1 MPTKTKYGKGSR
13 LSINF
18 LNEIYQEFKII
29 KKKILKGSHLVLKCS
44 H

>member
-18 LNEIYQEFKII
+18 LNEIYQEFK
-29 KKKILKGSHLVLKCS
+29 KKKNPKREPLSPKM
-44 H
+44 